1 MRRQD
6 TTEGDWTD
14 QQIPVAAA
22 DTPTP
27 DDTGVPGT
35 AAVPGDVEPGDVA
48 LDDAARSAGP
58 ATDPVADA
66 VAAAP
71 EFALE
76 ANPADVAEQQ
86 RTVPTEPADRG

>member
-1 MRRQD
+1 MRRHD

-22 DTPTP
+22 DIPAP
-27 DDTGVPGT
+27 DD
-35 AAVPGDVEPGDVA
+35 AAVPGGGAVPGEVGP
-48 LDDAARSAGP
+48 DAAAPDDHAGSTGP
-58 ATDPVADA
+58 VTDPVVGA

-86 RTVPTEPADRG
+86 LTVPAEPPYRG